1 MGEGKESKRSREA
14 ARPPSYPS
22 YLEMRL
28 VGSQDITFVPEKT
41 HRGEERTLFPSF
53 NSFILKHIPQSLP
66 I

>member
-41 HRGEERTLFPSF
+41 HRG
-53 NSFILKHIPQSLP
+53 
-66 I
+66 